1 MVGQAEAAALHTLH
15 QHPADRPA
23 QALVGH
29 LIKTL
34 AALIPAQAEV
44 AALAAVEGALA
55 EQETQIPTMAALAAM
70 ASLRQ
75 LPGRPL
81 HMAAAVVVVDL
92 RVAPAHQVGQEAG
105 ALAALATRLARLAR
119 PTPEAVAAGQ
129 AAPTQ

>member
-1 MVGQAEAAALHTLH
+1 MPRLHPGDQL
-15 QHPADRPA
+15 A
-23 QALVGH
+23 QALAAH

-75 LPGRPL
+75 LPGL
-81 HMAAAVVVVDL
+81 LSHTAA
-92 RVAPAHQVGQEAG
+92 EAG
-105 ALAALATRLARLAR
+105 AEDSPEALVLRAAQAAVELVGPAMLPAQPERPIQAAAAAAL
-119 PTPEAVAAGQ
+119 VAQ
-129 AAPTQ
+129 TL